1 MSTIASTLKTA
12 RERLGLTQKQ
22 LAAQVFDDT
31 DSQSLIS
38 RYEAGVVEPS
48 LATLQRLAPA
58 LKLSLGDFEADSLAP
73 TASCP
78 PLPAEA
84 SA

>member
-1 MSTIASTLKTA
+1 MSTVASTLKAA

-48 LATLQRLAPA
+48 LMTLQRLAPV
-58 LKLSLGDFEADSLAP
+58 LKLSLGDFEADDLPMPEA
-73 TASCP
+73 TA
-78 PLPAEA
+78 
-84 SA
+84 